1 MNSPVYKKVS
11 SPSKTSFKLAVSLV
25 GFIALFIS
33 LFAFQTNSQAAAAGQ
48 GPQNQQ
54 GDSLENALTMPD
66 VAIDKNYMSTIR
78 RELQKNRL
86 RGLVEPEPKVIPAG
100 TKANRVTFTANET
113 TGQLTAIA
121 DTNDDLTPE
130 AREVFATAD
139 QNAVFTSFAVS
150 RRTRKHYAGSISFD
164 GPDAGMGKISII
176 DNDADSTYKGTVS
189 GSFSVGP
196 GTPIGMALINSPQGD
211 ILVVASYFFEAAVFD
226 LAATD
231 KFTVTAYLPGANG
244 VPDGT
249 QSMVIPINTQTFNAT
264 FGGMATDS
272 KGNLF
277 INLVSINATSGALN
291 GLIAVF
297 SDTDGN
303 LVPDTGKVF
312 AARSD
317 ADNLNPLSASSIV
330 VKPGPN
336 GVGTQMITYSNNEI
350 FGGLNRSQIA
360 VYTDADNDLD
370 ADGPPKIFLTVPT
383 QFRGFFTD
391 FGDGTSAIFST
402 TMDFG
407 DDRAAFS
414 YITVAGN
421 NIAQAGVALVRDNG
435 NGFGTGT
442 AALIENPPAMGLFN
456 VVRGVPNNSVPADAT
471 PPTVAV
477 TSPNGGEMV
486 MGGTNLSITFT
497 SSDDT
502 AVTTHDIN
510 LSTDGGQTF
519 PVVVTSG
526 LAGNVQ
532 SFTFPVPPALDTPM
546 ARVQV
551 VAKDAAGNMASDAS
565 DANFTVVRAAVVDN
579 TAPTVMISSPQSG
592 AMLNG
597 GSMATVNFTSTDNVA
612 VSSHNILFAADGT
625 NFSTTLVSGLPG
637 VATSFTFRVPTVS
650 STNAALRVEA
660 VDSSG
665 NRGNATVGQL
675 TVITDTQAPTV
686 TVTSPNAQT
695 KKLNGNSQFN
705 VTFTSQDNT
714 GVASH
719 EVQITLDGTNFM
731 TLASGLPGTAT
742 SAMVTI
748 PNMKTKKT
756 AAIRVV
762 ARDAAGNMGAGT
774 SPAFK
779 IKATR

>member
-11 SPSKTSFKLAVSLV
+11 SPSKSSFYKIAVSLV
-25 GFIALFIS
+25 GFIALFVS
-33 LFAFQTNSQAAAAGQ
+33 LFTLQTNSQAAGQ
-48 GPQNQQ
+48 GPKKGQDLDLAIKNIKR
-54 GDSLENALTMPD
+54 LP
-66 VAIDKNYMSTIR
+66 IDKDFASAIR
-78 RELQKNRL
+78 AEFQKTRQQ
-86 RGLVEPEPKVIPAG
+86 RLVEPEPKVIPAG

-130 AREVFATAD
+130 AREVFAMAD
-139 QNAVFTSFAVS
+139 QNSVFTSFAVS
-150 RRTRKHYAGSISFD
+150 RRTRKHYAGSISLD
-164 GPDAGMGKISII
+164 GPEAGMGKISII

-189 GSFSVGP
+189 GSFLVGP
-196 GTPIGMALINSPQGD
+196 GTPTGIAIINSPQGD
-211 ILVVASYFFEAAVFD
+211 ILLVASFFFELGRFD
-226 LAATD
+226 GTAND

-249 QSMVIPINTQTFNAT
+249 QSMVLPINPDFNST
-264 FGGMATDS
+264 FGGMTTDS

-277 INLVSINATSGALN
+277 INLTTTEDNSVG

-297 SDTDGN
+297 SDTNGDSI
-303 LVPDTGKVF
+303 PDAGKLF
-312 AARSD
+312 ADSTD
-317 ADNLNPLSASSIV
+317 TDLNPLTASSIV
-330 VKPGPN
+330 VKPNPT
-336 GVGTQMITYSNNEI
+336 GTGSRIIVYGNNEV

-360 VYTDADNDLD
+360 IYTDANDDLV
-370 ADGPPKIFLTVPT
+370 ADGPPRVFFTAPT
-383 QFRGFFTD
+383 QFRGFATD
-391 FGDGTSAIFST
+391 FGDGSSTVFTTS
-402 TMDFG
+402 MDFG

-421 NIAQAGVALVRDNG
+421 NIAQGGVALVRDNG
-435 NGFGTGT
+435 NGVGTGT
-442 AALIENPPAMGLFN
+442 APLIENPPAMGLYN
-456 VVRGVPNNSVPADAT
+456 VVSGVPNNSVPADGT

-519 PVVVTSG
+519 PVVITSG

-551 VAKDAAGNMASDAS
+551 VAKDAAGNMASDSS

-650 STNAALRVEA
+650 STTAALRVEA

-675 TVITDTQAPTV
+675 TVVTDTQAPTV
-686 TVTSPNAQT
+686 TVTSPNAQN

-719 EVQITLDGTNFM
+719 EIQITLDGTNFM

-756 AAIRVV
+756 SAIRVI

-779 IKATR
+779 IKPSR

>member
-1 MNSPVYKKVS
+1 MNSPVYKKIS
-11 SPSKTSFKLAVSLV
+11 SPSKPSFYKIAVGLV

-33 LFAFQTNSQAAAAGQ
+33 LFTLQTNSQAASQ
-48 GPQNQQ
+48 GPKK
-54 GDSLENALTMPD
+54 GKSLESAIKNMKRIP
-66 VAIDKNYMSTIR
+66 IDKEYASAIR
-78 RELQKNRL
+78 SEFQKTRQQ
-86 RGLVEPEPKVIPAG
+86 RLVEPEPKVIPAG
-100 TKANRVTFTANET
+100 TKPNRVTFTANET
-113 TGQLTAIA
+113 TGQITAIA

-139 QNAVFTSFAVS
+139 QNSAFTSFIVS
-150 RRTRKHYAGSISFD
+150 RRTKKHYAGSISFD
-164 GPDAGMGKISII
+164 GADAGMGKISII
-176 DNDADSTYKGTVS
+176 DNDADSTYKGTVT

-196 GTPIGMALINSPQGD
+196 GTPTGLALINSPQGD
-211 ILVVASYFFEAAVFD
+211 ILLVATYFFERGRFD
-226 LAATD
+226 GTAND
-231 KFTVTAYLPGANG
+231 RFTVTAYLPGANG
-244 VPDGT
+244 VPDGS
-249 QSMVIPINTQTFNAT
+249 QSMVIPINPDFNST
-264 FGGMATDS
+264 FGGMTTDS

-277 INLVSINATSGALN
+277 INLTTTDDNSVG
-291 GLIAVF
+291 GLTAVF
-297 SDTDGN
+297 FDTDGD
-303 LVPDTGKVF
+303 LLPDDGQLF
-312 AARSD
+312 ADSTD
-317 ADNLNPLSASSIV
+317 TDLNPLTASSIV
-330 VKPGPN
+330 VKPNPT
-336 GVGTQMITYSNNEI
+336 GTGSRVIIYGNNEV

-360 VYTDADNDLD
+360 VYTDADGDLV
-370 ADGPPKIFLTVPT
+370 ADGPPRIFFTAPT
-383 QFRGFFTD
+383 QFRGFATD
-391 FGDGTSAIFST
+391 FGDGSSAVFTTS
-402 TMDFG
+402 MDFG

-421 NIAQAGVALVRDNG
+421 NIAQGGVALVRDNG
-435 NGFGTGT
+435 NGVGTGT
-442 AALIENPPAMGLFN
+442 MALIENPPNMGLYN
-456 VVRGVPNNSVPADAT
+456 VVSGVPNNSVPADAT

-532 SFTFPVPPALDTPM
+532 SFTFPVPPMLDTPM
-546 ARVQV
+546 ARIQV
-551 VAKDAAGNMASDAS
+551 VAKDAAGNMASDSS
-565 DANFTVVRAAVVDN
+565 DANFTVIRAAVVDN
-579 TAPTVMISSPQSG
+579 TPPMVTISSPQSG

-637 VATSFTFRVPTVS
+637 VATSFTFRVPTIS
-650 STNAALRVEA
+650 STTAALRVEA

-675 TVITDTQAPTV
+675 TVVTDTQAPTV
-686 TVTSPNAQT
+686 TVTSPNAQN

-714 GVASH
+714 GVVSH
-719 EVQITLDGTNFM
+719 DVQITLDGTNFM

-742 SAMVTI
+742 SATVTI

-756 AAIRVV
+756 SAIRVI
-762 ARDAAGNMGAGT
+762 ARDAAGNMGSGT

-779 IKATR
+779 IKPAK